1 MTLAA
6 LLESADFA
14 TRAAHA
20 YAAVRDKDPYRYD
33 YAKEANHSRFV
44 ADALEGREDRPILEV
59 RYETEYPSRK
69 KPGSTSSARSDVWC
83 RSSPS
88 ATRHELRV
96 EVKLAWLSE
105 GSFRIGSKP
114 ANDVIEW
121 WATDIDRLLLCGGR
135 AHCALVICAQS
146 EDLNLDG
153 LGRKLGRWPTRCH
166 REDTSS
172 VYATLLGPTRVS
184 GTEAITTFLEASH
197 RELGARVTPL
207 PVAEATGHETSGE
220 AWTVRVRPIVVEWL
234 QDR

>member
-20 YAAVRDKDPYRYD
+20 YAAVRDRDADERYA
-33 YAKEANHSRFV
+33 YAKEANHSRYV
-44 ADALEGREDRPILEV
+44 ADALERREDRPILEV

-69 KPGSTSSARSDVWC
+69 KPASTSSARSDVWC

-96 EVKLAWLSE
+96 EVKLAGLSK

-114 ANDVIEW
+114 AKDVIEW

-146 EDLNLDG
+146 EDLELDG
-153 LGRKLGRWPTRCH
+153 LGRKLGRWPARCH

-172 VYATLLGPTRVS
+172 VYALLLGRTRVT
-184 GTEAITTFLEASH
+184 GTEAVTTFLEASH

-207 PVAEATGHETSGE
+207 PPAAATTSGE
-220 AWTVRVRPIVVEWL
+220 AWRVRVRPIVVEWL